1 MSTIVNQQEFQRIRL
16 LARGLALGEDADDLV
31 QEAALARLEGKR
43 RTGTDSYVRHSL
55 RLGLLSRIR
64 ADQRRRRR
72 EAAFASM
79 EADSGAGQ
87 HEVATIALAL
97 REALLKLSTDQRTLL
112 EARFIE
118 GRAPHEIASTLDISP
133 EAVRQRIHRALAR
146 LQAEFD
152 DAAPKQRRGL
162 LVLAFGDLGRR
173 RKLAIAAGLA
183 AVIAIPAVLF
193 GTCAMEPELETE
205 SPHAPLA
212 GSSSDSDKDS
222 LKIVADPAPPI
233 AAASPAASAPASVP
247 DRLGAAHLLREYKDS
262 YAQITGEVQASF
274 IECLREYN
282 QTPPTDGSSFSGR
295 SEFRVHLRQDPDAGS
310 FVEGLEVVTDEA
322 SARELATCV
331 RESLPSI
338 RFEDPALVTPAV
350 FRVVIDLDRK
360 RAFAKAELDL
370 SGLPA
375 PLREDAELLD
385 TLGRYL
391 GGQQP
396 PDELIEALADFA
408 DALADGVIAAD
419 ELAPETLATLTELAE
434 LAAGP

>member
-1 MSTIVNQQEFQRIRL
+1 MSTIVNQEEFLRIRL
-16 LARGLALGEDADDLV
+16 LARGLALGDDADDVV
-31 QEAALARLEGKR
+31 QDAALARLEGKR

-72 EAAFASM
+72 EAAFAGM
-79 EADSGAGQ
+79 EAESGTGQ

-97 REALLKLSTDQRTLL
+97 RDALLKLSTEQRSLL

-118 GRAPHEIASTLDISP
+118 GRAPHEIANALDISP
-133 EAVRQRIHRALAR
+133 EVVRQRIHRALAR

-162 LVLAFGDLGRR
+162 LVLAFGDIGRR
-173 RKLAIAAGLA
+173 RKLAVAAGLA
-183 AVIAIPAVLF
+183 AVITIPAVVY
-193 GTCAMEPELETE
+193 GTCAMDPELETE
-205 SPHAPLA
+205 TPPASVAASSLVA
-212 GSSSDSDKDS
+212 SDASSSEIDVEPAQP
-222 LKIVADPAPPI
+222 IV
-233 AAASPAASAPASVP
+233 AASPAPTAPAPVP
-247 DRLGAAHLLREYKDS
+247 DRLGAGHLLRVYKDGH
-262 YAQITGEVQASF
+262 AQITREVQASF

-282 QTPPTDGSSFSGR
+282 QTPPTDGTSFSGR
-295 SEFRVHLRQDPDAGS
+295 SEFRVHMRHDADAGS
-310 FVEGLEVVTDEA
+310 FVEELEVVMDEA

-338 RFEDPALVTPAV
+338 RFEDPALVTPTV

-396 PDELIEALADFA
+396 PDELIEAVGDFA

-419 ELAPETLATLTELAE
+419 ELAPETLASLTELA
-434 LAAGP
+434 ARP